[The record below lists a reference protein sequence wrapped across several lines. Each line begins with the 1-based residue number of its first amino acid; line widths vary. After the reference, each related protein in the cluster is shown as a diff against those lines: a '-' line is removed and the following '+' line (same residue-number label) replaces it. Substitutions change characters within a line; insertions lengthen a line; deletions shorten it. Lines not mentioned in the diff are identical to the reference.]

1 MQKNYWSDDLFVYY
15 LGAQQKYPWRR
26 RRTFNIHL
34 LIPTKYFPKVA
45 EEPINEW
52 ATSNLP
58 LWFWSSHK
66 FKLKLKH
73 GDFSGALAI
82 SKNSS
87 NRINLLKVV
96 FVSHPLHPN
105 QPVSKKF
112 KVEHSKKYVG
122 LQEEAKLQVQ
132 FKKVSEIFK

>member
-1 MQKNYWSDDLFVYY
+1 MKKLNIFGDFTTVSAKLFERKGSLTPFRSDFV
-15 LGAQQKYPWRR
+15 
-26 RRTFNIHL
+26 
-34 LIPTKYFPKVA
+34 
-45 EEPINEW
+45 
-52 ATSNLP
+52 ATLKRAPVTTTPSIDIL
-58 LWFWSSHK
+58 SSHK